1 MAAVKRRCTADPDL
15 HAESIFI
22 NLQIESRKLSKVHDQ
37 STFIWDVFDSNR
49 GPIGFKGSVR
59 NCQPHSP
66 DRFSK
71 GDGKQALLG
80 RFPSLISSIHSNGME
95 DFLQR

>member
-1 MAAVKRRCTADPDL
+1 MC
-15 HAESIFI
+15 FY
-22 NLQIESRKLSKVHDQ
+22 DQ
-37 STFIWDVFDSNR
+37 STFIWDVFDPNR
-49 GPIGFKGSVR
+49 SPIGFKGSAR

-66 DRFSK
+66 DRLSK

-80 RFPSLISSIHSNGME
+80 CFPSLISSIHSNGME